1 MTELTLENI
10 YTFLDNN
17 KESITQTGCDYSQVA
32 GVSSSKITDIDHFLM
47 NKIVSFQTYTS
58 PTRKD
63 NFLTLYNDRYIRN
76 LEVVAGIFFISA
88 VLGKM
93 MFYPIVI

>member
-10 YTFLDNN
+10 HTFLLTNPPSGNCNDD
-17 KESITQTGCDYSQVA
+17 KISSESP
-32 GVSSSKITDIDHFLM
+32 SKITDIDHFLT

-63 NFLTLYNDRYIRN
+63 NFLTLYNDQYVRN

-93 MFYPIVI
+93 MFYPVVIG